1 MKYLPLNTEIEAL
14 LEANEITPFH
24 PPFTPLSPPF
34 APVQRQP
41 QSPPAK
47 SKFLAVQSE
56 STGQEVFEA
65 VAWFK
70 NVRSYCRADFNS
82 EVRKLVI
89 QERSSR
95 DSRI

>member
-1 MKYLPLNTEIEAL
+1 VKSLPLNTEIEAL

-24 PPFTPLSPPF
+24 PF

-70 NVRSYCRADFNS
+70 NARSYCRADFNS